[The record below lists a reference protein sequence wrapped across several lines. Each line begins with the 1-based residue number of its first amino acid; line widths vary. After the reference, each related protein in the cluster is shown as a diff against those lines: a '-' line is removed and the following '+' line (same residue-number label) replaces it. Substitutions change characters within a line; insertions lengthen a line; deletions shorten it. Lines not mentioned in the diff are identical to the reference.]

1 MASYEYRL
9 TTKDNPFDPFTQYE
23 SWLNYDHFHVA
34 EHGNVF
40 TDQLLARFARTSDE
54 LSDSEYN
61 EEINNAITRII
72 VLDPFDL
79 YRRVRR
85 EVTETNDETEIE

>member
-1 MASYEYRL
+1 MAHYEYCL

-23 SWLNYDHFHVA
+23 SWLNFDHMHVA
-34 EHGNVF
+34 EHANVF

-54 LSDSEYN
+54 LSDFEYN
-61 EEINNAITRII
+61 EEINNAITRIM

-85 EVTETNDETEIE
+85 LVEDDTEDSDEE